1 MNAVVFKRLKQC
13 RVHLGLKQAEAA
25 AAAGLSQSDISRLE
39 SGRAKLIP
47 NEYMH
52 FLHNQGINLNALFA
66 AGEEDLELVTQD
78 AAPAALQPLGAGPG
92 PKPAASGFLVV
103 TQTIE
108 GLSTIPLIN
117 YKAAAN
123 YLSGYQSQEFYEQS
137 DPMILPGEI
146 VRQGHMR
153 GVQVVGDSMETT
165 YHDGDWL
172 VCRYMERFEWE
183 SLTDLD
189 CYVVVTESRGLQVK
203 RVKNR
208 LRRDGFLRL
217 RSDNRNH
224 TPFNVYYEDILEI
237 WHVEAQITKYMPNR
251 NEQLYYKVDNVEEGL
266 QDLRELYEQ
275 MQEENRELRQVLQ
288 QLMREGGRFPAP
300 GLTDKAKAKNQ

>member
-1 MNAVVFKRLKQC
+1 MQ
-13 RVHLGLKQAEAA
+13 
-25 AAAGLSQSDISRLE
+25 
-39 SGRAKLIP
+39 
-47 NEYMH
+47 
-52 FLHNQGINLNALFA
+52 FLHSRGINLNFLFSETPEEPVLVTSLGDSTTA
-66 AGEEDLELVTQD
+66 FPSPPVIEKPCFKGEE
-78 AAPAALQPLGAGPG
+78 
-92 PKPAASGFLVV
+92 FLVV
-103 TQTIE
+103 TQNME

-123 YLSGYQSQEFYEQS
+123 YLAGYQSQEFFEQS
-137 DPMILPGEI
+137 SSMILPGEI

-172 VCRYMERFEWE
+172 VCRYIERFNWE
-183 SLTDLD
+183 TLTDLE

-217 RSDNRNH
+217 RSDNRTH
-224 TPFNVYYEDILEI
+224 PPFNVYHDDILEI

-251 NEQLYYKVDNVEEGL
+251 NEQLFYKVDNVEEGL
-266 QDLRELYEQ
+266 HDLRELYEQ
-275 MQEENRELRQVLQ
+275 MKEENQELRQFLQ
-288 QLMREGGRFPAP
+288 TLARQVTPTQLTPPPPEAPAR
-300 GLTDKAKAKNQ
+300 